1 MAFDLQRIGP
11 ERDVPRIRPA
21 WLAWALLFV
30 VLTGGGAFCVVRFWP
45 AGEPTNTPWFWCCV
59 VVFPAIGWLVPFL
72 VYLGI
77 LQAPRRR
84 AIDYNA
90 ARQRHV
96 ESVCRRARVPLHVL
110 GSGFVFSAQAHD
122 NRADAVVEKRL
133 ALAQQ
138 ARFPGDREVVAA
150 RWIEPEGEAWIPEDD
165 HADAQ
170 RHRALLIDLFDTLLR
185 GIAPALRA
193 MAERTPLRIRL
204 GVDTL
209 LSIPEIENAWHAGWA
224 ANRLDG
230 LGASVKPEI
239 ETTAPEL
246 IAADRWIDG
255 KDDEVADAVVLLCV
269 VQLNA
274 LLNARPAEGSAEAG
288 VILLLA
294 SQSVTARN
302 RSTTQALLFR
312 PERRDEA
319 TLAQGV
325 TQALLWARVRGPELL
340 DHWMSGGAEAP
351 LNRALASDLDA
362 RGVGAMQTPNLE
374 GQHDIDLRV
383 GTAGIAAAWLCVA
396 LALEHARISARTQL
410 VSIARAERVT
420 VAVVAPRF

>member
-11 ERDVPRIRPA
+11 ERDVPSIRPA

-30 VLTGGGAFCVVRFWP
+30 ILTGGGAFCVVRFWP
-45 AGEPTNTPWFWCCV
+45 AVEPTNTPWFWCCV

-72 VYLGI
+72 VYLGV

-138 ARFPGDREVVAA
+138 ARFPGDHEVVAA

-170 RHRALLIDLFDTLLR
+170 RHRALLSHLFDTLLR
-185 GIAPALRA
+185 GIAPTLRA
-193 MAERTPLRIRL
+193 MPERTPLRIRL

-209 LSIPEIENAWHAGWA
+209 LSTPEIENAWHAGWA
-224 ANRLDG
+224 ANRLR
-230 LGASVKPEI
+230 ASVKPEI

-255 KDDEVADAVVLLCV
+255 KDDEGADAVVLLCV

-274 LLNARPAEGSAEAG
+274 LVNARPAEGAAEAG

-294 SQSVTARN
+294 SQSVTART
-302 RSTTQALLFR
+302 RPTTQALLFR

-325 TQALLWARVRGPELL
+325 AQALLWARVRGPELL
-340 DHWMSGGAEAP
+340 DHWMAGGAETP
-351 LNRALASDLDA
+351 LNRALASALDA
-362 RGVGAMQTPNLE
+362 RRVGAMQTPNLD
-374 GQHDIDLRV
+374 GQHDIDLRI
-383 GTAGIAAAWLCVA
+383 GTAGMAAPWLCVA
-396 LALEHARISARTQL
+396 LALEHARVSARTQL
-410 VSIARAERVT
+410 VSVAHADHVT